1 MHVAPPHILH
11 SAPPESLHLV
21 SCTADSGPAYSTSG
35 PRPTARRPA
44 PRCCTSP
51 RPTSLHLTVLCPRA
65 FSGAMWV
72 AARGLWGHPAGL
84 WTVLG
89 GRKAGLLPG
98 GVRGLHG
105 SPVSCGKNLLKK
117 FASKTKYGVPGAGR
131 GEGAVK
137 GEGGRD
143 GGGSLTVGRGGNGV
157 VPTRLGPPRGWRGS
171 MRRGVKSTD
180 GRRCPRGGQG
190 AHYAGIR
197 GRRGPWHPFS
207 KGSLCSLNE

>member
-1 MHVAPPHILH
+1 MSPRPAPSTRLHTRVAQPRDAPPNVTPPRTCVTTPRVALPRRFSSRLPVLQALPRPCRPAPLRTHVAPRARSPAHILH

-21 SCTADSGPAYSTSG
+21 FRTADSRPSCSTSG

-44 PRCCTSP
+44 PRWCTSP
-51 RPTSLHLTVLCPRA
+51 RPTSLHLTGLCPRA
-65 FSGAMWV
+65 LSGAMWV

-117 FASKTKYGVPGAGR
+117 FASKTK
-131 GEGAVK
+131 
-137 GEGGRD
+137 
-143 GGGSLTVGRGGNGV
+143 
-157 VPTRLGPPRGWRGS
+157 
-171 MRRGVKSTD
+171 
-180 GRRCPRGGQG
+180 
-190 AHYAGIR
+190 
-197 GRRGPWHPFS
+197 
-207 KGSLCSLNE
+207 